1 MFVKNMTSSRT
12 GNEVANQFVLF
23 FSNAQVFQSY
33 KTIIAMID
41 NTGKL
46 WVTPDWEA
54 SKTTMKYFKEFA
66 NTTASAKEIRGRI
79 EEGRY
84 KMCNANDIR
93 AFVEGK
99 A

>member
-1 MFVKNMTSSRT
+1 MFVSNMRSTRT

-23 FSNAQVFQSY
+23 FSNATVFQSY
-33 KTIIAMID
+33 RTIIAMRD

-66 NTTASAKEIRGRI
+66 NTTASAKEIRQRI
-79 EEGRY
+79 ESGQY
-84 KMCNANDIR
+84 KACNANDIR
-93 AFVEGK
+93 NYVENN
-99 A
+99 